1 MFLDKIINS
10 TKKRVEASKLAY
22 SLKDLKEEVSKL
34 VGKEDFAFEKALKG
48 ENISFI
54 CEIKKASPSKGVIAE
69 DFPYLEIAREY
80 EKIGAAAVSVLTE
93 PEFFMGSGKYLKEIS
108 SEIKIPTLRKD
119 FIIDEYQIYEAKTLG
134 ASAVLLI
141 SEILSED
148 TLRNYIKI
156 ADSLGLSALVESHSY
171 DQMQK
176 ALSAGARVIGI
187 NNRNLDTFK
196 VDITTSVKLREFVP
210 EDKIFVSES
219 GISTPEDIKILKE
232 KNVNA
237 VLIGETLMRSGNKK
251 QTIENL
257 RSLL

>member
-10 TKKRVEASKLAY
+10 TKKRVETSKLAY
-22 SLKDLKEEVSKL
+22 SLEDLKEEVSKL
-34 VGKEDFAFEKALKG
+34 AEKEEFAFEKALKG
-48 ENISFI
+48 KDISFI

-148 TLRNYIKI
+148 TLKNYIKI

-171 DQMQK
+171 EEMQK

-232 KNVNA
+232 NNVNA